1 MHSLDTA
8 AAQGLASHGSGP
20 SEWRSGWRL
29 VLAAFLGA
37 ALTSV
42 PANTVGVFM
51 PHLAAEFGWSR
62 SQIAAAVPIYG
73 WSIALSAPFIGALLD
88 RFGARRFGLVG
99 AVALPASIAALAF
112 LTPSITSYWIGWG
125 LVALAQIFANI
136 MIWTFP
142 VARHFRANRGAAL
155 ALTLMGTSFTGLIY
169 APAAALS
176 IEAWGWRAT
185 YAASGAI
192 MILLV
197 LPVAWLFFREPGG
210 PRAAIPSPP
219 LAPRAPAASGM
230 ALTEAVRTRQFWQL
244 VLAVL
249 LGAGS
254 AVGLFIHMIPI
265 ARTFGLAP
273 VAAATMVSGIAL
285 GSTLTKLVVG
295 PVVDRMRAAPLA
307 AFTMVA
313 PAVTCAIFLFLQPLG
328 YFPALAASLLIGIA
342 TGAELDMIAVLTTRY
357 FGLRHFGRIYGV
369 MQSAF
374 QVATGSGPLLI
385 GIGYDRSGNYATPLA
400 IIAMALLTSSVLLAA
415 LGRERFPPARRPG

>member
-1 MHSLDTA
+1 
-8 AAQGLASHGSGP
+8 
-20 SEWRSGWRL
+20 
-29 VLAAFLGA
+29 
-37 ALTSV
+37 
-42 PANTVGVFM
+42 
-51 PHLAAEFGWSR
+51 
-62 SQIAAAVPIYG
+62 
-73 WSIALSAPFIGALLD
+73 
-88 RFGARRFGLVG
+88 
-99 AVALPASIAALAF
+99 
-112 LTPSITSYWIGWG
+112 
-125 LVALAQIFANI
+125 
-136 MIWTFP
+136 
-142 VARHFRANRGAAL
+142 
-155 ALTLMGTSFTGLIY
+155 LMGTSFTGLIY